1 MKRDRWKAP
10 PPGRFLT
17 RAQPAVPAPRRDS
30 TSADRT
36 QSALVH
42 RTAETGHVRY
52 SPRHEVDDV
61 AVFRLGPKVRRA
73 VRGETVA
80 LDPSAWWMTATEED
94 DGRRLECQFWYV
106 PHGDQPPDAA
116 ADPHVRM
123 TVEAAR
129 MTLTARMAGIAR
141 LPLTVAS
148 EAAAEAGD
156 LERCI
161 AWCWIESR
169 ADRPEPARLPA
180 LPCDPRT
187 AV

>member
-1 MKRDRWKAP
+1 MP
-10 PPGRFLT
+10 P
-17 RAQPAVPAPRRDS
+17 A
-30 TSADRT
+30 SADRT

-52 SPRHEVDDV
+52 SPRQEVDDD
-61 AVFRLGPKVRRA
+61 AVFRLQPKIRRA
-73 VRGETVA
+73 IAGATVA
-80 LDPSAWWMTATEED
+80 LHPSAWWMTAIEED
-94 DGRRLECQFWYV
+94 DGSRLEAQFWYG
-106 PHGDQPPDAA
+106 PDRPDAG

-129 MTLTARMAGIAR
+129 MTVTARMAGIAR

-161 AWCWIESR
+161 AWSWLESR
-169 ADRPEPARLPA
+169 ADRPKPARMPPLPGV
-180 LPCDPRT
+180 PTRSQG
-187 AV
+187 